1 MPTAG
6 TERER
11 FPELFDQTSIDPRSR
26 TRKVEM
32 QVLVIGM
39 MRTGTK
45 CKFACPSPSE
55 EHSLISVSRASATKA
70 ALEQLGYNDV
80 YHMVTAMKNPKDY
93 DMWAEAFNAK
103 FFGKGQMFGRKEW
116 DQLLGDCA
124 ACIDVPTAGF
134 MPELIAPYPDA
145 KVIVSMR
152 DPDKWYTSMMATVGK
167 RSVSWKQLLLAVFD
181 PFFLRRFGPC
191 ADLMVK
197 GMFGKDLNEADYV
210 KKRYLEF
217 HEEVRQLVPEHRR
230 LEYHLGDGWE
240 PLCKFLGKD
249 IPKNEFPFI
258 NESKEFG
265 ERIALLERH
274 ALGRAIRN
282 VAPIAG
288 VLALASTFY
297 FGLLPRW

>member
-1 MPTAG
+1 MPALG
-6 TERER
+6 TDRER
-11 FPELFDQTSIDPRSR
+11 FPELFDQTSINPRSR

-45 CKFACPSPSE
+45 S
-55 EHSLISVSRASATKA
+55 TKA

-103 FFGKGQMFGRKEW
+103 FHGKGKMFGRKEW

-124 ACIDVPTAGF
+124 ACIDVPTAAF
-134 MPELIAPYPDA
+134 MPELIAAYPDA
-145 KVIVSMR
+145 KVIISMR
-152 DPDKWYTSMMATVGK
+152 DPDKWYTSFMATVGK
-167 RSVSWKQLLLAVFD
+167 HKATLRAILLGLFD
-181 PFFLRRFGPC
+181 PFFFGKFGPC
-191 ADLMVK
+191 VGSMME
-197 GMFGKDLNEADYV
+197 GMFGKDIEDADYV

-217 HEEVRQLVPEHRR
+217 HEEVRQLVPEHKR

-265 ERIALLERH
+265 ERITLLERQG
-274 ALGRAIRN
+274 LGRAIRN
-282 VAPIAG
+282 GALIAG
-288 VLALASTFY
+288 ALTLASTFY

>member
-1 MPTAG
+1 MPAHG

-11 FPELFDQTSIDPRSR
+11 FPELFDQTNIDPRSR
-26 TRKVEM
+26 TRKIEM

-45 CKFACPSPSE
+45 S
-55 EHSLISVSRASATKA
+55 IKA
-70 ALEQLGYNDV
+70 GLEQIGYKNV
-80 YHMVTAMKNPKDY
+80 YHMTSAMKNPKDC
-93 DMWAEAFNAK
+93 DMWTQAFNAK
-103 FFGKGQMFGRKEW
+103 YHGKGQMLGRKEW
-116 DQLLGDCA
+116 DQLLGDCD

-134 MPELIAPYPDA
+134 MPELIEAYPNA

-152 DPDKWYTSMMATVGK
+152 DPDKWYTSMMATVGQ
-167 RSVSWKQLLLAVFD
+167 RSKNLKLLLLGFCD
-181 PFFLRRFGPC
+181 HFFIRRFNPC
-191 ADLMVK
+191 VFSMME
-197 GMFGKDLNEADYV
+197 GMYGKDLNDAEYV

-240 PLCKFLGKD
+240 PLCEFLGKD
-249 IPKNEFPFI
+249 VPKTEFPFI

-265 ERIALLERH
+265 ERIALIEKH
-274 ALGRAIRN
+274 AVGRVMRN

-288 VLALASTFY
+288 VLALASTYY
-297 FGLLPRW
+297 FGLLSRW